1 MFGNPKGELLHCSN
15 CGRWHDI
22 LRGTFCYCACGK
34 VIQSKQ
40 CVKWNKDRFSEDT
53 QEAKK

>member
-1 MFGNPKGELLHCSN
+1 MFGNPKGELIRCPK

-34 VIQSKQ
+34 VIQSKENK
-40 CVKWNKDRFSEDT
+40 KWNEDK
-53 QEAKK
+53 E